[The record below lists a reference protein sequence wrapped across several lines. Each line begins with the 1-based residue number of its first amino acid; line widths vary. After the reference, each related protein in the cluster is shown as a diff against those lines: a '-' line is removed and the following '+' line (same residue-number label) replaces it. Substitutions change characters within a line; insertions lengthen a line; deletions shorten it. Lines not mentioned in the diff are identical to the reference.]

1 MTVPINKTISSPLEL
16 NYAEMKKQ
24 SGGKNPNAAGNK
36 MEGSISGMPEDTV
49 TLSSRQSDSEPLP
62 KFERSQPVTTVEK
75 QALQF
80 QFSAYA

>member
-1 MTVPINKTISSPLEL
+1 MTVPINKTIPSPLEL

-24 SGGKNPNAAGNK
+24 SGGINPNAARNK
-36 MEGSISGMPEDTV
+36 MEESISSMPEDTV
-49 TLSSRQSDSEPLP
+49 TLSSGQS
-62 KFERSQPVTTVEK
+62 ERSQPVTTVEK